1 MKILATIFTSLTL
14 ISLQPNVEEKPLK
27 SQLYVLNHEQVLG
40 TSLELKI
47 ISTSETEVYKAEQA
61 AIEEINR
68 LSNIL
73 SAYHGHSE
81 FSRWMKSGL
90 NVPVKVSKELFEVL
104 SLFEQWKRQ
113 TNGALDPSV
122 AVASKLWREAA
133 LNQNLPTKSAVQKAI
148 FQIQAKHY
156 QLDLTNLTATRLD
169 LVPLVMNSFAKSY
182 IINKACDAALA
193 AGKIENIVV
202 NIGGDLVTKGG
213 ERDLVYVTN
222 PLKNA
227 ENDAPLAKL
236 TVMNKAVAT
245 SGNYRRGQQI
255 GKNWYSHIIDPRTAK
270 PVGQIISA
278 TVIAENAIDAGALAT
293 AFNILSLQ
301 ESKLLAEKSGAAYL
315 IVTREGK
322 IVESANWD
330 AYVLAAEVEETPVVA
345 RSTYAEN
352 QKMWDPKF
360 ELTINFRLNAIE
372 DNSHRPYAAIWV
384 ENEKRESVRNLA
396 LWYRKTNWIPDL
408 RNWYRINGERFKADK
423 DNYASVT
430 GATRNPGS
438 YTVKWDG
445 KDDKGNYVPQGRYT
459 VIIETAKEHGTNEI
473 IRQALELKK
482 TPIKAVSAGNVEVA
496 AVNFEFG
503 KRK

>member
-14 ISLQPNVEEKPLK
+14 ISLQLNVEEKPLK

-81 FSRWMKSGL
+81 FSRWMKSSL

-148 FQIQAKHY
+148 FQMQAKHY

-322 IVESANWD
+322 IVESANWNT
-330 AYVLAAEVEETPVVA
+330 YVLAAEVEETPVVA

-408 RNWYRINGERFKADK
+408 RNWYRIHGERFKADK

-438 YTVKWDG
+438 YTLKWDG

-482 TPIKAVSAGNVEVA
+482 APIKAVSAGNVEVA

>member
-81 FSRWMKSGL
+81 FSRWMKSSL

-148 FQIQAKHY
+148 FQMQAKHY

-408 RNWYRINGERFKADK
+408 RNWYRIHGERFKADK

-438 YTVKWDG
+438 YTLKWDG